1 MQNVFLRIL
10 NFGINAGY
18 IVLAVLLLRLVFRKA
33 PGWVK
38 CLLWAVVAL
47 RLLLPFSFESPV
59 SLMPSA
65 APVPADIAV
74 AETPHIDSGFDIVDR
89 TINPVLEDMTVTSTP
104 AGSADTLTKAPA
116 AANEKAKN
124 ERTPLARLLSVSMVV
139 WLVGAALLLGYGL
152 VSYLRLRRRVA
163 ASMRLYDCVYLCDH
177 LDTSF
182 ILGVFRPRIY
192 LQSGMSDEEAA
203 YVLAHERAHIIRRDY
218 WWKPLGFL
226 LLSVY
231 WFQPLLWLAYVLL
244 CRDIECACDEKVIRG
259 MDAADK
265 KGYAE
270 ALVSCGTRRA
280 GVMACPLAFGE
291 VGVKDRIKSVLNYK
305 KPAFWV
311 IVIAVAAIVTT
322 AVLLLTVPKNQKTPE
337 PPAENGEEQAVLLD
351 EYNSVH
357 HAEQAA
363 ALRESYPE
371 YFDLDTSEGLLV
383 YVWQLAKYDYNFHLV
398 AGSAPQT
405 EKMPMSLRSTSVKN
419 MRVILA
425 DYNLP
430 REKIRVVHYGHPLS
444 SYVWPPYPYSEEN
457 FTAIVEYMLFAEL
470 YDDGLPKYQIMCFD
484 IDGDGRE
491 EVCSLGVGP
500 TSGVFSFTITAREV
514 GQNVN
519 KYYIVYGIYNKY
531 YEDIRFFLRS
541 ETGKFCVKLEKG
553 GETPEVRYLDMTVE
567 NGNIVFS
574 ENGVPLTP

>member
-1 MQNVFLRIL
+1 
-10 NFGINAGY
+10 
-18 IVLAVLLLRLVFRKA
+18 
-33 PGWVK
+33 
-38 CLLWAVVAL
+38 
-47 RLLLPFSFESPV
+47 
-59 SLMPSA
+59 
-65 APVPADIAV
+65 
-74 AETPHIDSGFDIVDR
+74 
-89 TINPVLEDMTVTSTP
+89 
-104 AGSADTLTKAPA
+104 
-116 AANEKAKN
+116 
-124 ERTPLARLLSVSMVV
+124 
-139 WLVGAALLLGYGL
+139 
-152 VSYLRLRRRVA
+152 
-163 ASMRLYDCVYLCDH
+163 
-177 LDTSF
+177 
-182 ILGVFRPRIY
+182 
-192 LQSGMSDEEAA
+192 LQSGMNDEETA
-203 YVLAHERAHIIRRDY
+203 YVLAHERAHINRRDH
-218 WWKPLGFL
+218 WWKSLGFL

-291 VGVKDRIKSVLNYK
+291 IGVKDRIKSVLNYK
-305 KPAFWV
+305 KPAFW
-311 IVIAVAAIVTT
+311 IVIAALVTAAAVT
-322 AVLLLTVPKNQKTPE
+322 VVCLTVPKKEKAQQPDE
-337 PPAENGEEQAVLLD
+337 IGEEQAVLIG
-351 EYNSVH
+351 EYNSVY

-363 ALRESYPE
+363 ALREAYPE

-398 AGSAPQT
+398 AGSASEA
-405 EKMPMSLRSTSVKN
+405 EKTPMSLRSTSVVN

-444 SYVWPPYPYSEEN
+444 SYVGPPHSEEN

-500 TSGVFSFTITAREV
+500 TSGVFSFTITAREI

-519 KYYIVYGIYNKY
+519 KYYSIYGNYGGHY
-531 YEDIRFFLRS
+531 DDVRFFLRS

-567 NGNIVFS
+567 NGNIVLS
-574 ENGVPLTP
+574 ENGVPFAP